1 VFRSSKS
8 SDQPPYKTYARIFD
22 HILGL
27 SVPYFPDA
35 YRPASLPGACWL
47 LASCGRGCRP
57 LCASSRPIMSLAGIG
72 GYASSSSSDDDEAPA
87 AAKRARSSGSDSG
100 GDDES
105 SSGNDS
111 DSDAERRRRK
121 RRAAASTA
129 AAAATA
135 GGLGPSV
142 DDLFASTS
150 SSFLASTVSRA
161 PVIPLCTDHSALPKA
176 CALSC
181 DDAAAR
187 RVGSLRGTDG
197 GSGPRAGG
205 RGGAGGAGG
214 SGEGCP
220 DAAGGGGGRGAGQEQ
235 RPNGQGGGGS
245 QAGRC
250 AFRTVVAGVCYGL
263 CALAFCAWWCDGMLV
278 GTSSLGDD

>member
-1 VFRSSKS
+1 
-8 SDQPPYKTYARIFD
+8 
-22 HILGL
+22 
-27 SVPYFPDA
+27 
-35 YRPASLPGACWL
+35 
-47 LASCGRGCRP
+47 
-57 LCASSRPIMSLAGIG
+57 MSLAGIG
-72 GYASSSSSDDDEAPA
+72 GYASSPSSDDDEAPA
-87 AAKRARSSGSDSG
+87 AVKRVRSSSSDSG

-161 PVIPLCTDHSALPKA
+161 PVIPLCTQVAAHSALPKA

-214 SGEGCP
+214 SGEGRP

-263 CALAFCAWWCDGMLV
+263 RAPAFCAWWCDGMLV
-278 GTSSLGDD
+278 GTSSPRDD